1 MYTSYR
7 PLKIVIVGG
16 VAAGLSAAMRARR
29 NNPQSEITVIQKEEH
44 ISYAACGLP
53 YFIGGQIPAVED
65 LIVRQK
71 DEIEAQNIRVLSAHE
86 ALSFNGIKK
95 RVVVKELNRQKTFE
109 LSYDR
114 LIIASGARPRRLDI
128 PGVGLDGIFYLRS
141 LNDGMAIDAY
151 IREQHPRKA
160 LILGSGFIGLEMA
173 EALSLRGLEI
183 TLVESAAQVLPVVH
197 PAIAEKLMAGLLARG
212 CRFMINNSV
221 LQFNG
226 EKRLKQV
233 VFKNGGSEDFDLV
246 LIAAGVEPNTS
257 FAQSGGVRLG
267 AGGAIAVNDKMETNL
282 QGVYAAGDCCQ
293 VRHRVSN
300 RYTWIPLGT
309 TANKQGR
316 VAGDNASGRY
326 ARFKGVTGTMAV
338 KVFDMQIALSGLT
351 GKDLEKVPGGWEQ
364 VVVKQ
369 GSRAHYYPGG
379 AEISVVM
386 TWARRDGR
394 LLAVQMIGEEGVAKR
409 IDVAAL
415 ALQQKMTVREL
426 AEADLSYAPPF
437 APVND
442 PLMIA
447 ARRAVKMLEKSDS
460 RPRLG

>member
-1 MYTSYR
+1 M
-7 PLKIVIVGG
+7 
-16 VAAGLSAAMRARR
+16 SAAMRARR
-29 NNPQSEITVIQKEEH
+29 NNPQSEITVIQKERD

-53 YFIGGQIPAVED
+53 YFIGGEISAAAD
-65 LIVRQK
+65 LIVRKKQ
-71 DEIEAQNIRVLSAHE
+71 EIEKENIRVLTAHE

-95 RVVVKELNRQKTFE
+95 RVVVKDITTHGVFE
-109 LSYDR
+109 LDYDR
-114 LIIASGARPRRLDI
+114 LIIATGARPKTLAI

-141 LNDGMAIDAY
+141 LRDGVAMDEF
-151 IREQHPRKA
+151 IRERQPRRA

-173 EALSLRGLEI
+173 EALTRRGLAV
-183 TLVESAAQVLPVVH
+183 TLTESAPQLLPVVDA
-197 PAIAEKLMAGLLARG
+197 AIAEKLMAGLLTKG

-221 LQFNG
+221 MQFNG
-226 EKRLKQV
+226 EDAVKQV
-233 VFKNGGSEDFDLV
+233 VFQNGGSEDFDLV

-257 FAQSGGVRLG
+257 LARSGGVRLG
-267 AGGAIAVNDKMETNL
+267 AGEAIAVNDKMETNL

-300 RYTWIPLGT
+300 RYSWIPLGT

-326 ARFKGVTGTMAV
+326 ARFKGVVGTMVV
-338 KVFDMQIALSGLT
+338 KVFDMQIALSGLSRE
-351 GKDLEKVPGGWEQ
+351 DLEKVPGGSDS
-364 VVVKQ
+364 VVIKQ
-369 GSRAHYYPGG
+369 GSRAHYYPG
-379 AEISVVM
+379 ASEITVVM
-386 TWARRDGR
+386 HWARRDGQ
-394 LLAVQMIGEEGVAKR
+394 LLAVRMIGEEGVAKR

-415 ALQQKMTVREL
+415 ALQQKMTIEEL

-447 ARRAVKMLEKSDS
+447 ARQAVRRWRNPDRKRAGHLKSAG
-460 RPRLG
+460 RR